1 MLFKRGERMKHKKTS
16 KNLLP
21 ILFATLVGSLLTGCG
36 SLSQVRIGQNIYTV
50 NENKPCAN
58 KNNYSA
64 SGTRVKYENL
74 PYSSAY
80 DIALQSVAELNL
92 TYIMQ
97 GDIVFKDK
105 NMGVILV
112 NNKFISKKP
121 RSNNPDIFYT
131 SQTIL
136 IRKDGNGSIIEI
148 KRPVTGGNVI
158 IIGNADCFFF
168 EIVDRRLNRK

>member
-1 MLFKRGERMKHKKTS
+1 MLFKRGKRMKHKKIQ
-16 KNLLP
+16 KIYCLF
-21 ILFATLVGSLLTGCG
+21 LFATLVGSLLTACG
-36 SLSQVRIGQNIYTV
+36 SLSQLRIGQTIYTV
-50 NENKPCAN
+50 DESKPCAN

-74 PYSSAY
+74 HYSTAY
-80 DIALQSVAELNL
+80 DIALQSVTELNL

-105 NMGVILV
+105 NMGIILV
-112 NNKFISKKP
+112 NNKFIFKKP
-121 RSNNPDIFYT
+121 RSNNPDILYT
-131 SQTIL
+131 SQLIL

-148 KRPVTGGNVI
+148 KRPVTGGSVI